1 MDHLDAALISAL
13 RTDGRAR
20 QQELA
25 AAVGMSR
32 SAVALRLSAML
43 AAGTIRV
50 VGVVHPSVL
59 GLHSVAHISVTV
71 DGPVRAVA
79 ERLAAESDTPFVS
92 LVAGAVDL
100 IAEVRVP
107 DPVALARAL
116 TRIRAVPGVRRV
128 STLTV
133 TSLVLDVMRPTAG
146 SAQDIDRVDR
156 ALLELLQTDG
166 RMSLV
171 EMSRQTGLAVGTVRT
186 RVRRLIDE
194 RIVRV
199 GVLVSAGVGEQEYAV
214 GVGVTLSGP
223 ADGDRD
229 LVEALSGRESTR
241 FLATTTGRFD
251 LVATVHAPT
260 MARAVELVD
269 EVRQL
274 PGVSSLESWV
284 HLSVI
289 KERYQT
295 GSPGP
300 DGALGPAVVAGSGVD
315 GAPEDRGPEDR
326 GPEDRGPEDG
336 AQEGRTR

>member
-1 MDHLDAALISAL
+1 MDHVDAALISAL
-13 RTDGRAR
+13 RVDGRAR

-25 AAVGMSR
+25 ATVGISR

-59 GLHSVAHISVTV
+59 GLHCVAHISVTV
-71 DGPVRAVA
+71 DRPVRAVA
-79 ERLAAESDTPFVS
+79 DQLAAAADTPFVS
-92 LVAGAVDL
+92 LVAGSVDL

-107 DPVALARAL
+107 DPTALAAAMA
-116 TRIRAVPGVRRV
+116 RIRAVPGVRRV

-133 TSLVLDVMRPTAG
+133 TSLLVDVMRPTAG
-146 SAQDIDRVDR
+146 SAQDVDRVDR
-156 ALLELLQTDG
+156 VLLDLLQTDG
-166 RMSLV
+166 RMSYV
-171 EMSRQTGLAVGTVRT
+171 EMSRRTALAVGTVRS
-186 RVRRLIDE
+186 RVRRLIDGG
-194 RIVRV
+194 IIRV

-214 GVGVTLSGP
+214 GVGVNLSGGGGDPGSEGEGGSDGDVLRTLS
-223 ADGDRD
+223 A
-229 LVEALSGRESTR
+229 RESTR

-274 PGVSSLESWV
+274 AGVSALESWV
-284 HLSVI
+284 HLSVV

-295 GSPGP
+295 GSG
-300 DGALGPAVVAGSGVD
+300 
-315 GAPEDRGPEDR
+315 
-326 GPEDRGPEDG
+326 
-336 AQEGRTR
+336 

>member
-1 MDHLDAALISAL
+1 MDQLDAALISAL

-25 AAVGMSR
+25 AAAGMSR
-32 SAVALRLSAML
+32 SAVALRLSALL

-59 GLHSVAHISVTV
+59 GLHSVAHVSVTV

-79 ERLAAESDTPFVS
+79 ERLAASPDTPFVS
-92 LVAGAVDL
+92 LVAGAIDL

-107 DPVALARAL
+107 DPATLARAL
-116 TRIRAVPGVRRV
+116 TRVRAVPGVRRV

-133 TSLVLDVMRPTAG
+133 TSLVVDVMRPTAG
-146 SAQDIDRVDR
+146 FAHDIDRVDR
-156 ALLELLQTDG
+156 ALLDLLQTDG

-171 EMSRQTGLAVGTVRT
+171 EMSRQTSLAVGTVRS

-214 GVGVTLSGP
+214 GVGLTLSG
-223 ADGDRD
+223 AAGGDGGIVR
-229 LVEALSGRESTR
+229 ALSDRESTR

-269 EVRQL
+269 DVRQL
-274 PGVSSLESWV
+274 PGVTSLESWV

-289 KERYQT
+289 KERYQ
-295 GSPGP
+295 SGP
-300 DGALGPAVVAGSGVD
+300 SDGPA
-315 GAPEDRGPEDR
+315 APGQATGRRG
-326 GPEDRGPEDG
+326 
-336 AQEGRTR
+336 GRAT